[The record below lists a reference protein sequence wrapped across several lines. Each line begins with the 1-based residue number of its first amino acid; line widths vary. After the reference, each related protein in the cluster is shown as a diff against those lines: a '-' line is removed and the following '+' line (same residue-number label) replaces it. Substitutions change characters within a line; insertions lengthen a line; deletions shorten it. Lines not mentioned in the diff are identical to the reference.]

1 MPDMRKRDKFKP
13 GVPKSVLL
21 FLAGFAW
28 VCVGTMLLT
37 YAFSWLSEETGATLF
52 VCAGFSLALLVHHFG
67 FLKIADRN
75 LERILPMDGNRCF
88 FSFINW
94 KSYLVILVMVAMGMI
109 LRHSQIPRQYLSIL
123 YTGIGLALLFSSVRY
138 FRLFIKEIRRQ

>member
-1 MPDMRKRDKFKP
+1 MRKRDQFKP

-21 FLAGFAW
+21 FSAGFSW
-28 VCVGTMLLT
+28 VCVGALLLT
-37 YAFSWLSEETGATLF
+37 YSFSWLSEEAGATLF
-52 VCAGFSLALLVHHFG
+52 AGVGIALALLVHHFG

-94 KSYLVILVMVAMGMI
+94 KSYILIFVMVAMGIM
-109 LRHSQIPRQYLSIL
+109 LRHSRIPRQYLSIL

-138 FRLFIKEIRRQ
+138 FRLFIREIRRE